1 MHIGSLKKR
10 MIKLSKRLHRS
21 IDGSPQGNKLEEL
34 VNEFESTVDDAHRS
48 LSDGRGKANKILDKS
63 LAEKAEKPKRENPSA
78 TSTSGEHHTKAD

>member
-34 VNEFESTVDDAHRS
+34 VDEFESTVDDAHRS

-63 LAEKAEKPKRENPSA
+63 LAEKAEKPKAKP
-78 TSTSGEHHTKAD
+78 KKKK

>member
-21 IDGSPQGNKLEEL
+21 IDGSTQGNKLEEL

-48 LSDGRGKANKILDKS
+48 LSDGRGKADKVLKKS
-63 LAEKAEKPKRENPSA
+63 LDAAEEVAEKPKAKP
-78 TSTSGEHHTKAD
+78 KKKK